1 MTAAPLDYTA
11 AIAEHSAGFAAA
23 ADGNLDAEVRCCP
36 GWTVADLVAHLTEV
50 HWFWA
55 TIADERLSEPP
66 EESRRPAR
74 APRDQLIGQF
84 RTGADRLVRVLA
96 AADPADRAWTWA
108 PAQQDIAFI
117 ARHQVQEAA
126 VHHWDAADAAGRAVA
141 IAAPVA
147 ADAVD
152 EFLTF
157 SVSSDADPAEARPAL
172 NGRFALRCTDADAAW
187 TISDGG
193 CSRHRRAPAGRRGRP
208 PRGRRDRFRPAALA
222 LRPGQPGD
230 RSGAI
235 RADRP
240 VPRADLY
247 RLTRATAGHAAW
259 RAGPPVASPGWAGTS
274 ARDRG
279 GVPAR
284 RG

>member
-66 EESRRPAR
+66 DDSRRPPR

-96 AADPADRAWTWA
+96 AADPADSAWTWA

-126 VHHWDAADAAGRAVA
+126 VHHWDAAGAAGRAGA
-141 IAAPVA
+141 ITIAAPVA

-157 SVSSDADPAEARPAL
+157 SVSSDADPAEPARPAL

-193 CSRHRRAPAGRRGRP
+193 APGTVAHQPGAAAGLPAVGATASDLLLWLYGRVSLATDP
-208 PRGRRDRFRPAALA
+208 VPSELIGRFRALTFT
-222 LRPGQPGD
+222 D
-230 RSGAI
+230 
-235 RADRP
+235 
-240 VPRADLY
+240 
-247 RLTRATAGHAAW
+247 
-259 RAGPPVASPGWAGTS
+259 
-274 ARDRG
+274 
-279 GVPAR
+279 
-284 RG
+284 